1 MIIRTPFRAV
11 AAALAASAALLA
23 SACGADEE
31 GGDDGG
37 EQTSG
42 GTLSIAISE
51 PRFLLPSNTTE
62 TSGAEVLNALFT
74 PLTDFDADY
83 NTVMAAAESVESE
96 DNTTWTITLKE
107 GYTFHNGEDVTADSY
122 INAWNH
128 AANQTNGTQANYF
141 FGLLGIEGYEDLNPG
156 EGEEVPADATMSG
169 LTKIDDLTFEVSLTA
184 PFADFPKVIS
194 YTAFYPLPDAA
205 FTAPGVVDEEYQ
217 EAPIGNGPFQMVGTW
232 QHDSQIE
239 VEVYADHPEADPN
252 IDGAVFK
259 IYQDLQTAYNDL
271 LAENL
276 DVLVNIP
283 TESLGVAEADLGD
296 RYLQKPNSVFQF
308 LAFPVWDERFE
319 DPAVRRAISK
329 AINRQEQIDAIFQG
343 SQTVA
348 DAFVSPVVA
357 GYRPGACGENCE
369 FQPEVARAEYEA
381 ANGPDEINISY
392 NADGGHQEWID
403 ATCNQ
408 LEQNLGVEC
417 TGTPEPSFP
426 DLLDKADAEEPIGAF
441 RLGWLFDYP
450 SMGNYL
456 GPLYSTN
463 GSSNYYGYSNEEF
476 DRLVREGDTAA
487 TPEEQIAAYQAAEDI
502 LVEEMPVLP
511 MRFGQDNSGISS
523 RVQNFDL
530 DPFSRTQLLEVSI
543 SE

>member
-1 MIIRTPFRAV
+1 MPAKTPFRV
-11 AAALAASAALLA
+11 AAAAIAAAAALLA
-23 SACGADEE
+23 SACGGDDD
-31 GGDDGG
+31 GDDGG
-37 EQTSG
+37 GEPAAG
-42 GTLSIAISE
+42 GTLSVAISE
-51 PRFLLPSNTTE
+51 PRFLLPANTTE

-83 NTVMAAAESVESE
+83 NTVMAAAESVESD
-96 DNTTWTITLKE
+96 DNITWTITLKE
-107 GYTFHNGEDVTADSY
+107 GYTFHNGEEVTADNY

-128 AANQTNGTQANYF
+128 AANQTNGTQTNYF
-141 FGLLGIEGYEDLNPG
+141 FGLLGIEGYDDLNPG
-156 EGEEVPADATMSG
+156 EGEEVPTDATMSG
-169 LTKIDDLTFEVSLTA
+169 LTVIDDLTFEVTLTA

-205 FTAPGVVDEEYQ
+205 FTEPGVVDPEYQ

-252 IDGAVFK
+252 IDGVTFA
-259 IYQDLQTAYNDL
+259 IYQDLQAAYADL
-271 LAENL
+271 ISDNL

-283 TESLGVAEADLGD
+283 TESLAVAEADLGD
-296 RYLQKPNSVFQF
+296 RYIQKPNSVFQF

-319 DPAVRRAISK
+319 DPAVRIAISK
-329 AINRQEQIDAIFQG
+329 AIDRQEQIDAIFQG
-343 SQTVA
+343 SQSPA
-348 DAFVSPVVA
+348 DAFVSPVVG

-369 FQPEVARAEYEA
+369 FDPETARSEYEA
-381 ANGPDEINISY
+381 ANGPAEINISY

-408 LEQNLGVEC
+408 LEQNLGIEC

-426 DLLDKADAEEPIGAF
+426 DLLNKADAEEPIGAF

-456 GPLYSTN
+456 GPLYSTE

-476 DRLVREGDTAA
+476 DQLVRDGDTAE
-487 TPEEQIAAYQAAEDI
+487 TPEAQIEAYQAAEDI

-511 MRFGQDNSGISS
+511 MRFGQDNSGIST

-530 DPFSRTQLLEVSI
+530 DPFSRAQLLEI
-543 SE
+543 SVTE